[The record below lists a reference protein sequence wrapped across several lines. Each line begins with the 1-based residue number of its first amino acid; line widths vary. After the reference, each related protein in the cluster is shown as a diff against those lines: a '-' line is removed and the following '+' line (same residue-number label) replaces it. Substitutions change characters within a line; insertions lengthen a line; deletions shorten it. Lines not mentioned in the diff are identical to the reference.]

1 MVAPDTQQAG
11 GSSETATWPII
22 GHDAVVTSLRASI
35 ERDRVSHAY
44 LVAGPEGVGKTTLAT
59 AFAQALC
66 CQARGRADRTVPCG
80 TCLACRKIGRGTHP
94 DVQLLDLETQR
105 RLNDKRGGQNTT
117 LTIDSIRQLAVD
129 AALRP
134 MEASRRILVVDD
146 AEAMQEVAQEALLK
160 TLEEPPPAVLLLLLA
175 NDAARLLPT
184 IQSRCQ
190 IITLRP
196 VAAATIAHALVA
208 QGVEPDQA
216 RALAALAAG
225 RPGWALRASRDPE
238 LLNGHRGALERAM
251 TWIEESAYARLVRA
265 VKLGDS
271 FSKRRAEVFGDLE
284 ALLMVWRDIMLIRA
298 GLPDLAAQQALHRR
312 MAVVGE
318 GSSLEAVTRAAR
330 SVQSCVADLE
340 ANVRP
345 RLALE
350 SMVLQWPSSPNST

>member
-1 MVAPDTQQAG
+1 MVAADARLAG
-11 GSSETATWPII
+11 GNDEAAGWPLI
-22 GHDAVVTSLRASI
+22 GHDSVVASLRASI

-44 LVAGPEGVGKTTLAT
+44 LVAGPEGVGKSTLAT

-66 CQARGRADRTVPCG
+66 CQTSDRADRTVPCG
-80 TCLACRKIGRGTHP
+80 TCLACRKIARGTHP

-117 LTIDSIRQLAVD
+117 LTIDSVRQLAVD

-134 MEASRRILVVDD
+134 MEASRRILVVED

-160 TLEEPPPAVLLLLLA
+160 TLEEPPPAVLLLLLT

-190 IITLRP
+190 ILTLRP
-196 VAAATIAHALVA
+196 VAPAVIARALVA
-208 QGVEPDQA
+208 EGVETDQA
-216 RALAALAAG
+216 RIVAALAAG
-225 RPGWALRASRDPE
+225 RPGWAMRASRDPE
-238 LLNGHRGALERAM
+238 LLKGHQGALDRAM
-251 TWIEESAYARLVRA
+251 GWIEESTYARLVRA
-265 VKLGDS
+265 VRLGDG
-271 FSKRRAEVFGDLE
+271 FSKRRPEVFGDLE

-298 GLPDLAAQQALHRR
+298 GLPELATQQAVQHR
-312 MAVVGE
+312 MAAFGGE
-318 GSSLEAVTRAAR
+318 LSLESVTRAAR
-330 SVQSCVADLE
+330 SVQTCVADLE

-350 SMVLQWPSSPNST
+350 AMVLQWPTGSSTT